1 MPSNYAM
8 KNTAMVGKNK
18 GSSVLRFQEVDSL
31 GVPLLPTAVDVF
43 GNKGGIVY
51 EAPFL
56 KTSMDSDKTAI
67 EKITDETGTR
77 ITTTFGDRERVLSGE
92 FLGNYEELCYDNK
105 GATVALT
112 APYGTKTAGVVTLTV
127 ASHTYVVGEY
137 VNVFGAG
144 AAAATALSYN
154 GLHKIT
160 AVTAT
165 TITYNF
171 GTDTPAAL
179 TSGTI
184 GDAAVTIAS
193 CSKTAGVVTVTTAA
207 AHNRVVGQLVRIN
220 FTGADNAS
228 YNGVHVITSVP
239 TSTTYT
245 YQYGTDTDAA
255 AATGGT
261 QHTAAYFNIE
271 SLLISGSYGRQFKVW
286 YFSPVKTAVLS
297 TDIAYNKYIYWL
309 GRFNPEYED
318 KRDASSS
325 KSIAFT
331 YTPEILT
338 TAINDQVGGQIFTK
352 IRVPS
357 IPAAAAV
364 DLAEL
369 QTQSL
374 TN

>member
-1 MPSNYAM
+1 MPSNFSM
-8 KNTAMVGKNK
+8 KNTALVGKNK
-18 GSSVLRFQEVDSL
+18 GSSTLKFQEVDSL

-43 GNKGGIVY
+43 GNKGGVVY
-51 EAPFL
+51 EAPFI
-56 KTSMDSDKTAI
+56 KTSMDSDKTSI

-77 ITTTFGDRERVLSGE
+77 ITTTFGDRERILSGE
-92 FLGNYEELCYDNK
+92 FLGNYEELAYDNK
-105 GATVALT
+105 GATVALST
-112 APYGTKTAGVVTLTV
+112 PYGTKTAGVVTLTV
-127 ASHTYVVGEY
+127 ASHTYTVGEY

-207 AHNRVVGQLVRIN
+207 AHNRVVGQLVRIA
-220 FTGADNAS
+220 FTGADSAL

-239 TSTTYT
+239 TATTYT
-245 YQYGTDTDAA
+245 YTYGTDTDAA

-261 QHTAAYFNIE
+261 QHTAMYL
-271 SLLISGSYGRQFKVW
+271 SLETLLTSGQAGKQFKVW
-286 YFSPVKTAVLS
+286 YYAPVKTPVLS
-297 TDIAYNKYIYWL
+297 TDVGYNKYIYWI

-318 KRDASSS
+318 KRDAASS
-325 KSIAFT
+325 KSVPFT

-338 TAINDQVGGQIFTK
+338 TAITDQVGGQIFTK

-357 IPAAAAV
+357 IPAATAV

-369 QTQSL
+369 QVQSS
-374 TN
+374 T